1 MHALLKETVCGKV
14 LIIPK
19 HKSLSIH
26 FVSFIFFSLF
36 YNFMKLFTGE
46 NVHYIPF
53 VQK

>member
-19 HKSLSIH
+19 HKSFSIH
-26 FVSFIFFSLF
+26 FESFIFFSLF
-36 YNFMKLFTGE
+36 LQFRKAFTGE